1 MSLIEFFKEKQL
13 AILFHLLSLLIIS
26 SVLYLYNENGS
37 LVIVIDLILLFFFFT
52 PIIVKYY
59 QLSKYYNE
67 IKNISKQI
75 KEKTYIAD
83 IVEEPPFFSG
93 KFFYNILNEATK
105 YMNDSMFSLK
115 NSQRDYTD
123 YIELWVHEIKT
134 PITALK
140 LIISNHKTPEN
151 ILIQEELLKIEGY
164 VEQAL
169 YYARSSTLTQDYRI
183 ETFTLDKAVNL
194 AIKSLSLSIIRA
206 NGSIYKDNLD
216 LKVTSDSKWIIFI
229 LKQLIDNSIK
239 YRHNPLK
246 LSFIAKKVENGTL
259 LLISDN
265 GIGIASSDIE
275 RIFKRGFTGTNGR
288 NYVKST
294 GMGLYL
300 CETLCKKLGLRISVD
315 SQEDT
320 GTTFKI
326 YFPDKLRLFQE
337 SKQNI

>member
-13 AILFHLLSLLIIS
+13 SIFLHFLSLLIIS
-26 SVLYLYNENGS
+26 SILYLYNENGS
-37 LVIVIDLILLFFFFT
+37 LVIVIDLILLFFFFI
-52 PIIVKYY
+52 PLGVKYY
-59 QLSKYYNE
+59 QLKIYYDE
-67 IKNISKQI
+67 IENISKQI

-105 YMNDSMFSLK
+105 NMNDCIFSLK

-140 LIISNHKTPEN
+140 LIISNHKASEST
-151 ILIQEELLKIEGY
+151 LIQEELLKIEGY

-169 YYARSSTLTQDYRI
+169 YYARSSTLNQDYRI
-183 ETFTLDKAVNL
+183 ETFTLDKVVNL

-206 NGSIYKDNLD
+206 NGSIHKDNLD
-216 LKVTSDSKWIIFI
+216 LRVTSDSKWIVFI
-229 LKQLIDNSIK
+229 LKQLIDNAIK
-239 YRHNPLK
+239 YRHNSLK
-246 LSFIAKKVENGTL
+246 LSFISEKVENGTN

-265 GIGIASSDIE
+265 GIGIAATDIE
-275 RIFKRGFTGTNGR
+275 RIFKRGFTGSNGR

-300 CETLCKKLGLRISVD
+300 CETLCQKLGLRISVD
-315 SQEDT
+315 SQENM

-326 YFPDKLRLFQE
+326 YFPDKLRIFQ
-337 SKQNI
+337 